1 MGPWMMG
8 RLAKQYGVASP
19 KELLEVAQEM
29 GVEFI
34 PCQMTMDMFGLKPE
48 DMIEGMG
55 EPVGAA
61 TVIGLHDRQLRPAVH
76 LGRTMT
82 AMTDTAVAITRTVDA
97 RGSFCPGPLMELI
110 RAIRE
115 SQVGD
120 VIAVYSSDKGS
131 KTDIPK
137 WVEKAGHRLV
147 ALETRDGYDEIVVE
161 KLR

>member
-1 MGPWMMG
+1 
-8 RLAKQYGVASP
+8 
-19 KELLEVAQEM
+19 
-29 GVEFI
+29 
-34 PCQMTMDMFGLKPE
+34 
-48 DMIEGMG
+48 
-55 EPVGAA
+55 
-61 TVIGLHDRQLRPAVH
+61 
-76 LGRTMT
+76 
-82 AMTDTAVAITRTVDA
+82 MTDTAISISRTVDA

-131 KTDIPK
+131 KIDIPT

-161 KLR
+161 KMR

>member
-1 MGPWMMG
+1 
-8 RLAKQYGVASP
+8 
-19 KELLEVAQEM
+19 
-29 GVEFI
+29 
-34 PCQMTMDMFGLKPE
+34 MTE
-48 DMIEGMG
+48 
-55 EPVGAA
+55 
-61 TVIGLHDRQLRPAVH
+61 
-76 LGRTMT
+76 
-82 AMTDTAVAITRTVDA
+82 TAVSITRTVDA

-131 KTDIPK
+131 KVDIPK

-147 ALETRDGYDEIVVE
+147 SLESRDGYDEIVVE